1 MLNISKETNL
11 SSEEIRQKTRDYFGK
26 KGLKLEMTDEET
38 DCLSFTGGGGYVK
51 ATICP
56 QEGKNRLDI
65 ITQEWE
71 YDVKEFLSRL

>member
-1 MLNISKETNL
+1 MLNISKETKL
-11 SSEEIRQKTRDYFGK
+11 SPEEIRQKTRNFFGE
-26 KGLKLEMTDEET
+26 KGLKLEMTGEEA

-56 QEGKNRLDI
+56 QEDKTRVDI
-65 ITQEWE
+65 VTQEWE